1 MKGSSDTEKN
11 KKRMKTMYVV
21 KFACDGKQLGIYET
35 KSEAQIAIIN
45 KVDEAPGKRFIFD
58 FTMEERKMSWKDI
71 KTFDDACAALGYA
84 ENKMIKDYY
93 YALTITSEE
102 TEEAFAERCGA
113 DVLAYM
119 KLRIIRAA
127 INEGW
132 EPKFTEDEDRWYP
145 WFFLYDKEE
154 YNSFS
159 EEEKQRCVVCA
170 CSVAVA
176 KCGFADSDAL
186 VGTHLTF
193 ESKEKAE
200 HAGVHFKELWA
211 DFCFREAEK
220 K

>member
-1 MKGSSDTEKN
+1 
-11 KKRMKTMYVV
+11 
-21 KFACDGKQLGIYET
+21 
-35 KSEAQIAIIN
+35 
-45 KVDEAPGKRFIFD
+45 
-58 FTMEERKMSWKDI
+58 MEERKISWKDI

-113 DVLAYM
+113 DMLAYM
-119 KLRIIRAA
+119 KLRIITAA

-132 EPKFTEDEDRWYP
+132 EPKFTEDEWRYYP
-145 WFFLYDKEE
+145 WFYLFTEEE
-154 YNSFS
+154 YSHFF
-159 EEEKQRCVVCA
+159 EEKKQRCVLRA
-170 CSVAVA
+170 CNNANASGGLVFVYANGA
-176 KCGFADSDAL
+176 SSLSDAG
-186 VGTHLTF
+186 VGARLAF
-193 ESKEKAE
+193 ESEDKAK